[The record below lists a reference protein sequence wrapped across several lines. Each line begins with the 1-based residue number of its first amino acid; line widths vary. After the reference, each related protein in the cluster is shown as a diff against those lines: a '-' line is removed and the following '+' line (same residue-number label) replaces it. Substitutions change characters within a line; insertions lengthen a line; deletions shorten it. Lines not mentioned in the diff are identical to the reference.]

1 MMEPYSHTG
10 PDHVELLK
18 WNIRLF
24 KEMIQSLE
32 NGDWTVEEG
41 YRGKDPLHYKLLLE
55 GVINK
60 MEEFNQQLE
69 QRTNQLTAQVQQL
82 SEHVHLL
89 IDDVEG
95 IKEKLDRL
103 QLNDLIQ
110 KMNVIIEQQ
119 DEKEQEQVQQS
130 ENDRLK
136 REIDQLKSEMMA
148 QKTQEYA
155 EPHPPVQE
163 QTGPKVSEYRRLK
176 TMLHSSPMYPAQRQD
191 YYPPQQP
198 YPYSNPASYYPP
210 QPGQYQQNY
219 PVPNESTRRGQ
230 KRSSRHPF
238 IEPVKNT
245 ILKSSAKKNDKEP
258 AQDVNVQH
266 PPAVTIVQEDPESKK
281 ALVQSIAHSISSIPA
296 GEPTPPEQPAL
307 RGIKRTSPVSIE
319 KAKITQK
326 PDAEPVQNVQ
336 EPVSEKETPAKK
348 REFSSIFSIFQKW
361 NG

>member
-119 DEKEQEQVQQS
+119 DDKEQEQVQQS

-155 EPHPPVQE
+155 EPHPRSRNRQGLRF
-163 QTGPKVSEYRRLK
+163 QNTGDLK
-176 TMLHSSPMYPAQRQD
+176 RCCIPPPCIRHSDR
-191 YYPPQQP
+191 
-198 YPYSNPASYYPP
+198 
-210 QPGQYQQNY
+210 
-219 PVPNESTRRGQ
+219 TITL
-230 KRSSRHPF
+230 RSSL
-238 IEPVKNT
+238 I
-245 ILKSSAKKNDKEP
+245 
-258 AQDVNVQH
+258 
-266 PPAVTIVQEDPESKK
+266 
-281 ALVQSIAHSISSIPA
+281 
-296 GEPTPPEQPAL
+296 PTPTLPPTIHLSRAS
-307 RGIKRTSPVSIE
+307 INRTIQSPTNRHE
-319 KAKITQK
+319 GAKSDH
-326 PDAEPVQNVQ
+326 PDIRLLNLSKIP
-336 EPVSEKETPAKK
+336 S
-348 REFSSIFSIFQKW
+348 
-361 NG
+361 